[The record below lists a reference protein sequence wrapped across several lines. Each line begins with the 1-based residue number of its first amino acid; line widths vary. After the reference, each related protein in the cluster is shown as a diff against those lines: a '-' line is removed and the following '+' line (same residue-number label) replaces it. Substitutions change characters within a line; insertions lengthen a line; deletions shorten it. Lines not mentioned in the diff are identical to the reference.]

1 MADSSPAL
9 GATPNTIRQS
19 DTALADGQVALGGK
33 IYMTDTRGALVPIE
47 TVKAVDKL
55 IDTEVRRIM
64 GHAQELSDRIARF
77 KQHTL
82 GDFAALA
89 ELLDQEYG
97 AGRGG
102 VKGNMTFTSFD
113 GTLKVQLQIADRIS
127 FGPELQSAKKLVDE
141 CLNDWAGEARP
152 ELRAIVNQ
160 AFNVDKEGQV
170 NRVEMFRLQ
179 RLDIED
185 ARWVRAMKAVGDS
198 IRVIGA
204 KEYVR
209 FYVRADAKSAWV
221 SVPIDV
227 AAV

>member
-1 MADSSPAL
+1 MADD
-9 GATPNTIRQS
+9 ATPIRQS
-19 DTALADGQVALGGK
+19 DISPAHAFTGGGQVSLGDQV
-33 IYMTDTRGALVPIE
+33 YMPDTRGALVPIE
-47 TVKAVDKL
+47 SVKAVDKL
-55 IDTEVRRIM
+55 IDAEVRKIM
-64 GHAQELSDRIARF
+64 GFAQDLSDQIGRF

-82 GDFAALA
+82 EDFTALA

-113 GTLKVQLQIADRIS
+113 GTLKVQLQIAERIS

-170 NRVEMFRLQ
+170 NRAEMFRLQ

-185 ARWVRAMKAVGDS
+185 SRWKRAMDAVRDS

-209 FYVRADAKSAWV
+209 FYRRPNAKAPWV
-221 SVPIDV
+221 AVPIDV
-227 AAV
+227 AGV